1 MRVERFDSVE
11 SYAAKVAS
19 QNFTYRGRL
28 SYHSYG
34 PGHGSRGHDWDAGL
48 GFDQAIH
55 LAKNGDPAMVSKYS
69 DAVDKLVDDYQIN
82 QDNRKAYVS
91 SVAGSRVSVPEYLG
105 GSPRCMKRRA
115 VREMSVRSV
124 NVYVATTSWA
134 GFRADD
140 LLKRGYTILAL
151 LEYLQMSQVAVEL
164 YLTSEL
170 DGQTDGDFIQVVK
183 VESHPLDLSTAGFAI
198 AHPAFPR
205 QIMYGMA
212 YVMDGF
218 SGGFARSQYDAN
230 YVERL
235 GKAIGMKPGDIYVPT
250 SKFGDDIII
259 SKPEEW
265 LAKHI
270 ENIKNIGQQQ

>member
-11 SYAAKVAS
+11 SYATQVTA
-19 QNFTYRGRL
+19 QNFTYRGRRG
-28 SYHSYG
+28 YHSYG
-34 PGHGSRGHDWDAGL
+34 HGQGSRGHDWDAGV
-48 GFDQAIH
+48 GFDQAIQ
-55 LAKNGDPAMVSKYS
+55 LAKNGDPTMVSKYS
-69 DAVDKLVDDYQIN
+69 DAVDKLVDDYQIS
-82 QDNRKAYVS
+82 QENRKSYISA
-91 SVAGSRVSVPEYLG
+91 VAGSRVSVPEYLG

-115 VREMSVRSV
+115 VREMSVRTV

-170 DGQTDGDFIQVVK
+170 DGRTDGDFIQVIK
-183 VESHPLDLSTAGFAI
+183 VESHPLDLSTAGFAV

-218 SGGFARSQYDAN
+218 NGRFARSQYDTN

-250 SKFGDDIII
+250 SKYGDDDIV
-259 SKPEEW
+259 KQPEKW

-270 ENIKNIGQQQ
+270 ENIRNISQ